1 VKQCAV
7 CGSANVRRSRVHPSE
22 AETHPFRSPYRC
34 HDCDARFWV
43 VSRRARVGAVA
54 GGAAVLALL
63 ILVGSQMALHSFIPR
78 SDSPRPSSVAASNR
92 DALDAVDRR
101 ALDDII
107 KLQSDVVDKE
117 LQQPS
122 RR

>member
-1 VKQCAV
+1 
-7 CGSANVRRSRVHPSE
+7 
-22 AETHPFRSPYRC
+22 
-34 HDCDARFWV
+34 
-43 VSRRARVGAVA
+43 
-54 GGAAVLALL
+54 VLALL
-63 ILVGSQMALHSFIPR
+63 ILVGSQMALHSLIHR

-92 DALDAVDRR
+92 DALDAIDRR